1 MRPDDVRVDVD
12 DPTDGY
18 DIPIAAELQR
28 LDAELAESG
37 VRARRMLHGRTQPT
51 NYFAMDLRAR
61 LLGAYSGEEP
71 AESATLEV
79 TVPRSQAPAP
89 AARPLPEPR
98 RTQPSVLASVAPRIE
113 LAAPSVVVNARW
125 ALLAA
130 ALATGLL
137 VAGALGTG
145 VIPR

>member
-1 MRPDDVRVDVD
+1 MRPDDIRVGTDE
-12 DPTDGY
+12 PTDGY
-18 DIPIAAELQR
+18 DIPIAAELR
-28 LDAELAESG
+28 PLDAELEESG

-61 LLGAYSGEEP
+61 LLGAYSGD
-71 AESATLEV
+71 ESAGGATLEV
-79 TVPRSQAPAP
+79 TVPRSQAQTLMPRP
-89 AARPLPEPR
+89 AAAPR
-98 RTQPSVLASVAPRIE
+98 HPGASLMAQAAPRIE
-113 LAAPSVVVNARW
+113 LGAPSMLLNARW

-137 VAGALGTG
+137 IAGALGTG